1 MANEI
6 QALPVKRRYHALRRV
21 ASGDDV
27 AARSRAAL
35 KLVAP
40 FVEQHEGFKDKAYWD
55 AIGKVWTVGHG
66 HTQLRDPITGK
77 MRPVRKTDTM
87 DRKTSSAL
95 VRARLRANA
104 AEMYKNL
111 TWSRTL
117 SPGALAALYDIAY
130 NAGTGALS
138 AAKSPA
144 LNKSMLAPGA
154 DRDAIVW
161 RELPTYRKSNGKI
174 VPGLANRRADA
185 AVAFKPKTTP
195 VQANILAAR

>member
-1 MANEI
+1 MAVEQKI
-6 QALPVKRRYHALRRV
+6 PVQKRYHALRRI
-21 ASGDDV
+21 AKDD
-27 AARSRAAL
+27 AIAERSRAAI

-40 FVEQHEGFKDKAYWD
+40 FVEQHEGFRDKAYWD
-55 AIGKVWTVGHG
+55 VDGWAIGHG
-66 HTQLRDPITGK
+66 HKQLRDPITGK
-77 MRPVRKTDTM
+77 MRLVRKTDTM

-130 NAGTGALS
+130 HAGTGALS

-144 LNKSMLAPGA
+144 LNKSMMVPGA

>member
-1 MANEI
+1 MAVEQTI
-6 QALPVKRRYHALRRV
+6 PVQKRYHALRRISQEDAV
-21 ASGDDV
+21 AE
-27 AARSRAAL
+27 RSMAAL
-35 KLVAP
+35 NLVAP
-40 FVEQHEGFKDKAYWD
+40 FIEQHEGFRDKAYWD

-104 AEMYKNL
+104 EEMYKKM

-144 LNKSMLAPGA
+144 LNKSMMAPGA

>member
-1 MANEI
+1 MEVEQTI
-6 QALPVKRRYHALRRV
+6 PVQKRYHALRRI
-21 ASGDDV
+21 AQDD
-27 AARSRAAL
+27 AIAERSRAAI

-40 FVEQHEGFKDKAYWD
+40 FVEQHEGFRDKAYWD
-55 AIGKVWTVGHG
+55 VDGWAIGHG
-66 HTQLRDPITGK
+66 HKQMRDPVTGK
-77 MRPVRKTDTM
+77 MRLVRKTDTM

-104 AEMYKNL
+104 ADMYKNL

-130 NAGTGALS
+130 NTGTGALS

-161 RELPTYRKSNGKI
+161 RELPTYRKSNGKV

-195 VQANILAAR
+195 VPANLLAAR